1 MDELS
6 GQSRIADGEGNAES
20 AGRRDNKATTSVLRV
35 LSAFASDVESFG
47 AAELSQKLGMS
58 GNMVRRALVTLA
70 DQGYL
75 MRDPGRARYRLGLR
89 VLELQDPSFSD
100 PDLRALCGPYLRRLQ
115 EMTGETVRL
124 AVRSGDNIV
133 IVDGV
138 VSQRHLASRVG
149 LGAMFPLHVS
159 PASRVILAQLP
170 DAEIEDY
177 LARNAPL
184 KARTRATITD
194 PDKLRADMRRTRA
207 QGYALGY
214 GDGSAGA
221 ASVAFPVLADGGL
234 HGSLV
239 VVGPEERFRERLA
252 ELLPALQS
260 VVREMNA
267 RTQVYSAWSPLM

>member
-1 MDELS
+1 MEQGWGADDAADDETR
-6 GQSRIADGEGNAES
+6 GA
-20 AGRRDNKATTSVLRV
+20 RRDNKATTWILAV
-35 LSAFASDVESFG
+35 LSAFAADIDSFS
-47 AAELSQKLGMS
+47 AAELAPKLGMS
-58 GNMVRRALVTLA
+58 GNRVRRALLTLA
-70 DQGYL
+70 EQGYL
-75 MRDPGRARYRLGLR
+75 MRDPGGARYRLGLR

-100 PDLRALCGPYLRRLQ
+100 PDLRELCSPYLKRLQ

-138 VSQRHLASRVG
+138 VSRRHLASRVG
-149 LGAMFPLHVS
+149 LGSMFPLHTS

-184 KARTRATITD
+184 KSRTTATITD
-194 PDKLRADMRRTRA
+194 PARLRADVRLTRA

-239 VVGPEERFRERLA
+239 IVGPVERFRDRLVDM
-252 ELLPALQS
+252 LPALQS
-260 VVREMNA
+260 IVQEMNA
-267 RTQVYSAWSPLM
+267 RTRVYTAWAPPP

>member
-1 MDELS
+1 MAS
-6 GQSRIADGEGNAES
+6 KTGAAEPPDNEE
-20 AGRRDNKATTSVLRV
+20 AENGARRGNKATTSVLAV
-35 LSAFASDVESFG
+35 LSAFAADVDSFN
-47 AAELSQKLGMS
+47 AAELSLKLGMS
-58 GNMVRRALVTLA
+58 GNMVRRALLTLA

-75 MRDPGRARYRLGLR
+75 MRDPGAARYRLGLR

-100 PDLRALCGPYLRRLQ
+100 PDLRTLCGPYLMSLQ

-124 AVRSGDNIV
+124 AVRSGDSIV
-133 IVDGV
+133 IVDGA
-138 VSQRHLASRVG
+138 VSRRHLASRVG

-159 PASRVILAQLP
+159 PASRVILAHLS
-170 DAEIEDY
+170 DEEIEAY
-177 LARNAPL
+177 LARNVPL
-184 KARTRATITD
+184 KARTGATITD
-194 PDKLRADMRRTRA
+194 PDKLRADVRCTRE

-252 ELLPALQS
+252 ELLPALQA
-260 VVREMNA
+260 VVGEMNL
-267 RTQVYSAWSPLM
+267 RTQVYPAWTPLS